1 MGRDAFISQR
11 VHPFFR
17 RGGMGRYRKL
27 RTRILPVALLA
38 LAIGAFGLGTTETI
52 VMGLLPQLSSGLHV
66 TIAQAGLLVSGY
78 AIGVTIASPLV
89 AILTNSLSRR
99 ATLLLTMAIFIAGNA
114 CSAMAP
120 GYVSL
125 MLARVLTSFSH
136 GTFYGAASIMAAQVV
151 PPAKR
156 AEALSLVYIGLTLAM
171 ILGVPMG
178 TVVAQMTSW
187 RMAFW
192 LICAVGVLAWTT
204 MWLWIPQD
212 RASGPV
218 IPLSAQ
224 FKAMLHP
231 LVVTMMLVSM
241 CTSSSMFTLFT
252 YITPFLQTRS
262 GFSTH
267 AIDGILLMIGG
278 GLCLGNLLGGRL
290 ADWKMLPSCAGL
302 MAAVAMVQILL
313 VPGSLHPWVC
323 LVLLFL
329 WGVFIYAPMAP
340 LQTYVVA
347 CAGSAPNIAAVM
359 NQSSFNFGNAIGAW
373 AGSHIV
379 DTHWSY
385 GGLPVLSSCFA
396 FIGFALVGLAE
407 YYVRRQTKKP
417 REVVPHPLTSATHAV
432 VAKPEQTLHPHA

>member
-1 MGRDAFISQR
+1 MPI
-11 VHPFFR
+11 
-17 RGGMGRYRKL
+17 
-27 RTRILPVALLA
+27 ALLA

-52 VMGLLPQLSSGLHV
+52 VMGLLPQLSTGLHV
-66 TIAQAGLLVSGY
+66 SIAQAGLLVSGY

-89 AILTNSLSRR
+89 SILTNSLSRR
-99 ATLLLTMAIFIAGNA
+99 ATLLLTMGIFIVGNA
-114 CSAMAP
+114 CSAVAP
-120 GYVSL
+120 GYGSL

-136 GTFYGAASIMAAQVV
+136 GTFYGAASIIACQVV
-151 PPAKR
+151 APDKR
-156 AEALSLVYIGLTLAM
+156 AQALSLVYIGLTLAM

-178 TVVAQMTSW
+178 TVVAQLTSW

-204 MWLWIPQD
+204 MWIWIPQD
-212 RASGPV
+212 RASGPA

-224 FKAMLHP
+224 FRAMLHP
-231 LVVTMMLVSM
+231 LVVTMMLVSL
-241 CTSSSMFTLFT
+241 CTAASMFTLFT
-252 YITPFLQTRS
+252 YISPFLQIRT

-267 AIDGILLMIGG
+267 MIDGILLMIGG

-302 MAAVAMVQILL
+302 MAAVAVVQILL

-323 LVLLFL
+323 LALLFL

-347 CAGSAPNIAAVM
+347 CAGAAPNIAAAM

-373 AGSHIV
+373 AGSYMV

-385 GGLPVLSSCFA
+385 AGLPVLSSCFA
-396 FIGFALVGLAE
+396 FIGLGLVGLAE
-407 YYVRRQTKKP
+407 YYARQQEKP
-417 REVVPHPLTSATHAV
+417 RKTTPHPLTSATHAV
-432 VAKPEQTLHPHA
+432 VPKPQARQTVMSRDQV

>member
-1 MGRDAFISQR
+1 MTCGCGWEGA
-11 VHPFFR
+11 HPFP
-17 RGGMGRYRKL
+17 GASDPSPGVAAWAATVNS

-52 VMGLLPQLSSGLHV
+52 VMGLLPQLSAGLHV
-66 TIAQAGLLVSGY
+66 SIAQAGLLVSGY

-114 CSAMAP
+114 CSALAP
-120 GYVSL
+120 TYTSL

-151 PPAKR
+151 PPARR

-212 RASGPV
+212 RASGPA

-224 FKAMLHP
+224 FRAMLHP

-241 CTSSSMFTLFT
+241 CTSSTL
-252 YITPFLQTRS
+252 I
-262 GFSTH
+262 
-267 AIDGILLMIGG
+267 
-278 GLCLGNLLGGRL
+278 
-290 ADWKMLPSCAGL
+290 
-302 MAAVAMVQILL
+302 
-313 VPGSLHPWVC
+313 
-323 LVLLFL
+323 
-329 WGVFIYAPMAP
+329 
-340 LQTYVVA
+340 
-347 CAGSAPNIAAVM
+347 
-359 NQSSFNFGNAIGAW
+359 
-373 AGSHIV
+373 SH
-379 DTHWSY
+379 T
-385 GGLPVLSSCFA
+385 
-396 FIGFALVGLAE
+396 
-407 YYVRRQTKKP
+407 
-417 REVVPHPLTSATHAV
+417 
-432 VAKPEQTLHPHA
+432 